1 MESNII
7 LKVENLTKKYIINHK
22 KNDKYVSL
30 RDNIQNKINLAKN
43 KLTNPFS
50 KSLDINVNNEF
61 LALNDLSFVI
71 EKGDTIGIIGKNGAG
86 KSTLL
91 KVLSQITPP
100 TSGRA
105 IINGRVASLL
115 EVGTGFHPELTGR
128 ENIYLNGSIIGMK
141 KKEIDRKFEEIV
153 DFSGV
158 EFFLDTPVK
167 RFSSGMYARL
177 AFAVAAHLD
186 SELLIIDEVLAVG
199 DSDFQKK
206 CISKMESVSKHEGKT
221 LLFVSHNIA
230 SIKNLCNKSIL
241 LEKGKLIN
249 YDFSETI
256 IDQYEKSFVINSVF
270 EKINLTNLGLTI
282 TDIKINS
289 SLGGKIEPFKPVL
302 IEIEIESTMQT
313 DDYAV
318 ELLITN
324 HLTSGLIFASN
335 IKQHKNQKL
344 ILKVGKNR
352 ISLRINE
359 FLLCSGR
366 YNLGIGIN
374 IPFVKQLFT
383 DLNILTFNVNEIIIG
398 DGRLSSLP
406 AYGQVYLD
414 HEWIIN

>member
-1 MESNII
+1 MENNFV

-22 KNDKYVSL
+22 KNDRYVSL
-30 RDNIQNKINLAKN
+30 RDKINESITGLKN
-43 KLTNPFS
+43 RFTNPFANNF
-50 KSLDINVNNEF
+50 KINEEF

-71 EKGDTIGIIGKNGAG
+71 EKGDTIGIVGKNGAG

-100 TSGRA
+100 SSGRA
-105 IINGRVASLL
+105 MINGRVASLL

-141 KKEIDRKFEEIV
+141 RREIDRKFDEIV

-206 CISKMESVSKHEGKT
+206 CISKMESVSKNEGKT

-249 YDFSETI
+249 YDFTETI
-256 IDQYEKSFVINSVF
+256 VDQYEKSFVINSTF
-270 EKINLTNLGLTI
+270 EKKNIKNLGLII
-282 TDIKINS
+282 TDLKINS
-289 SLGGKIEPFKPVL
+289 LLGGKVEPFKPVL
-302 IEIEIESTMQT
+302 IEIEIESFVET
-313 DDYAV
+313 DEYAV
-318 ELLITN
+318 EVLITN
-324 HLTSGLIFASN
+324 HLTTGLIFATN
-335 IKQHKNQKL
+335 IKQHKNKKL
-344 ILKVGKNR
+344 FLKVGINK
-352 ISLRINE
+352 ISLRISE
-359 FLLCSGR
+359 FLLCSGQ

-374 IPFVKQLFT
+374 IPFVEQLFT
-383 DLNILTFNVNEIIIG
+383 DFNILTFNVNEIIIG

-414 HEWIIN
+414 HEWITD